1 MLQTTHIFINL
12 QKKKKMTTSTA
23 EKLTSFSLFSGIST
37 EKLEKFV
44 AETPIQQRSFDA
56 GSVIFIQGA
65 VCESLHLLVGGIARA
80 VMMNADGKQV
90 TIEEMSSPRIIAP
103 AALFA
108 GRNVFPVNIVAVSDC
123 GILFV
128 PKNDFLSLMR
138 QEPSVMSGFI
148 ELLSDKSIFLSMKIN
163 SFALQTLKERLAS
176 YLLSGNE
183 RHTQKE
189 IAEMLGVTRP
199 SLARILAELI
209 DEGCIAVRNRKIEIL
224 DKKKLED
231 RR

>member
-1 MLQTTHIFINL
+1 
-12 QKKKKMTTSTA
+12 MTTSTA
-23 EKLTSFSLFSGIST
+23 ETLAFFSLFSGISV

-44 AETPIQQRSFDA
+44 SVTSILQRSFEA
-56 GSVIFIQGA
+56 GRMIFIQDT
-65 VCESLHLLVGGIARA
+65 VCENLHLLIRGKARA

-90 TIEEMSSPRIIAP
+90 TIEEISSPRIIAP

-108 GRNVFPVNIVAVSDC
+108 NKNVFPVNIVAVSDC
-123 GILFV
+123 SILFV
-128 PKNDFLSLMR
+128 PKNDFLNLMR

-176 YLLSGNE
+176 YLLSEDE

-189 IAEMLGVTRP
+189 VAEMLGVTRP
-199 SLARILAELI
+199 SLARVLAEFA
-209 DEGCIAVRNRKIEIL
+209 DEGCIAIRNRKIEIL
-224 DKKKLED
+224 DKKKLESAS
-231 RR
+231 R

>member
-1 MLQTTHIFINL
+1 
-12 QKKKKMTTSTA
+12 MTTSTA
-23 EKLTSFSLFSGIST
+23 ETLASFSLFSGISA

-44 AETPIQQRSFDA
+44 SATSISQRSFEV
-56 GSVIFIQGA
+56 GRLIFIQDT
-65 VCESLHLLVGGIARA
+65 VCENLHLLVSGKARA

-123 GILFV
+123 SILFI
-128 PKNDFLSLMR
+128 PKNDFLNLMR

-176 YLLSGNE
+176 YLLSEDE

-189 IAEMLGVTRP
+189 VAEMLGVTRP
-199 SLARILAELI
+199 SLARVLAELA
-209 DEGCIAVRNRKIEIL
+209 DEGCIAIRNRKIEIL
-224 DKKKLED
+224 DKKKLESAS
-231 RR
+231 R

>member
-1 MLQTTHIFINL
+1 MHIFINL
-12 QKKKKMTTSTA
+12 QKKEKIMTTSTA
-23 EKLTSFSLFSGIST
+23 ETLASFSLFSSISI

-44 AETPIQQRSFDA
+44 SVTSISQRSFEV
-56 GSVIFIQGA
+56 GRMIFIQNT
-65 VCESLHLLVGGIARA
+65 VCENLHLLVRGKARA

-90 TIEEMSSPRIIAP
+90 TIEEINSPRIIAP

-108 GRNVFPVNIVAVSDC
+108 STNVFPVNIVAVSDC
-123 GILFV
+123 SILFI
-128 PKNDFLSLMR
+128 PKNDFLNLMR

-176 YLLSGNE
+176 YLLSEDE

-189 IAEMLGVTRP
+189 VAEMLGVTRP
-199 SLARILAELI
+199 SLARVLAELA
-209 DEGCIAVRNRKIEIL
+209 DEGCIAIRNRKIEIL
-224 DKKKLED
+224 DKKKLESAS
-231 RR
+231 R

>member
-1 MLQTTHIFINL
+1 
-12 QKKKKMTTSTA
+12 MTTSTA
-23 EKLTSFSLFSGIST
+23 ETLASFSLFSGISV

-44 AETPIQQRSFDA
+44 SVTSILQRSFEA
-56 GSVIFIQGA
+56 GRMIFIQDT
-65 VCESLHLLVGGIARA
+65 VCENLHLLIRGKARA

-108 GRNVFPVNIVAVSDC
+108 SKNVFPVNIVAVSDC
-123 GILFV
+123 SILFV
-128 PKNDFLSLMR
+128 PRNDFLNLMR
-138 QEPSVMSGFI
+138 QETSVMKDFI

-176 YLLSGNE
+176 YLLSE
-183 RHTQKE
+183 DEKHTQKE

-199 SLARILAELI
+199 SLARVLAELA
-209 DEGCIAVRNRKIEIL
+209 DEGSIAIRNRKIEIL
-224 DKKKLED
+224 DKKKLESVN
-231 RR
+231 R